1 MDITSLSDGSAQIPP
16 EMLLSKPA
24 PEWPEGFLVDGLM
37 PVNFGGFFVRLGDAN
52 IVIDTGFGSG
62 TFRERLPVAPEQV
75 DHVVFTHLH
84 WDHVGW
90 STDGTT
96 PLFTNAEHHCHALD
110 WDYWC
115 GPDAHAETA
124 PGREDFG
131 AIPAPDRLAPLAAT
145 IHRHAGERTE
155 IVPGLTLR
163 LAPGHTPGH
172 CIVEL
177 EDAVILA
184 DAAHNPAQLLS
195 DDWTCHA
202 DEDPELARRTRA
214 ALAAE
219 LVDGG
224 KAITMTHYGRF
235 GRLVSDG
242 PTRRWQ
248 T

>member
-1 MDITSLSDGSAQIPP
+1 MDIISLSDGSAAIPP

-24 PEWPEGFLVDGLM
+24 PEWPDGFLVDGLM
-37 PVNFGGFFVRLGDAN
+37 PVNFGGFFVRVGGAN
-52 IVIDTGFGSG
+52 VVIDTGFGSG
-62 TFRERLPVAPEQV
+62 TFLDRLPVAPSEV

-90 STDGTT
+90 ATDGKT
-96 PLFTNAEHHCHALD
+96 PRFGRAEHHCHAID

-115 GPDAHAETA
+115 GPHPHEETA

-131 AIPAPDRLAPLAAT
+131 AIPAPERLAPLASSIA
-145 IHRHAGERTE
+145 RHTGSRVE
-155 IVPGLTLR
+155 ILPGLTLR

-177 EDAVILA
+177 DGAAILA

-195 DDWTCHA
+195 DDWTSST
-202 DEDPELARRTRA
+202 DEDASVAGATRA

-219 LVDGG
+219 FEDSGVRL
-224 KAITMTHYGRF
+224 TMTHWGSF
-235 GRLVSDG
+235 GTLVG
-242 PTRRWQ
+242 GRRWVPEP
-248 T
+248 